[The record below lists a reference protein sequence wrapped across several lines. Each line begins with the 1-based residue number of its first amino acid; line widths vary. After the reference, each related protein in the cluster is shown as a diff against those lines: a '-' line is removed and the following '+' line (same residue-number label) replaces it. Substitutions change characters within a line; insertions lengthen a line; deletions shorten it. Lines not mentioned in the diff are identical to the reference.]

1 MLFGHCL
8 LLFDLLDYDNSK
20 IVERVIGRPKV
31 LIDLDR
37 VGSLHVIPV
46 LVDPSVG
53 LLRLKF
59 SNVLLA
65 IVTPVTPGQ
74 VNRVFRPATDFL
86 TYFELL
92 TTGTISEYLRIHDVS
107 TTEGISPS
115 TAGDTS
121 AGWLLV
127 GPDDLSSS

>member
-8 LLFDLLDYDNSK
+8 LLFDLLDYNYSE
-20 IVERVIGRPKV
+20 IIELVIGRPKV

-37 VGSLHVIPV
+37 VGSLNVIPV

-65 IVTPVTPGQ
+65 IVTPVTLGQ
-74 VNRVFRPATDFL
+74 VFRPATGFL

-92 TTGTISEYLRIHDVS
+92 TTGTISEYIRIHDVS

-121 AGWLLV
+121 AGWFLV

>member
-8 LLFDLLDYDNSK
+8 LLFDLLDYDYSK

-74 VNRVFRPATDFL
+74 VNCVFRPATGFL
-86 TYFELL
+86 TYLNFLQPVPSVNTFVF
-92 TTGTISEYLRIHDVS
+92 TT
-107 TTEGISPS
+107 
-115 TAGDTS
+115 
-121 AGWLLV
+121 
-127 GPDDLSSS
+127 